1 MDKGVVWR
9 TRGVDERIDES
20 VFRWLGHV
28 IRWIRIG
35 FVRESM
41 YESVMV
47 VTQWV
52 GRGRDGLIS

>member
-1 MDKGVVWR
+1 MWR